1 MEHIKSKSN
10 CTINELDEYSLLHI
24 WSYLK
29 PSDLINIAKVCR
41 KWKQLSF
48 EAWKNVSASEFYAFM
63 KEQKTID
70 DVKKIFPYLKCISHI
85 TIAYKRHLPSVLKRD
100 FVKLIHQILEV
111 LSESETNM
119 LRSFTWNVRVS
130 RNLVQKFLKANI
142 HNLEVITI
150 DSFLRI
156 KISADFNTLLQD
168 ADNLK
173 EFNCYIRTDEQQSFL
188 LSTLKSLPKTLR
200 ILRIN
205 ILDSVSKPISAE
217 LVFKHLNHFQK
228 LDNLVLYGLNFK
240 FENKTRL
247 DTTAVNLNLT
257 LLESSVDYSFLPI
270 NPKLKHLFLQGGL
283 LTNENLDFILKN
295 YSSLQ
300 SIRLA
305 YTRITDAQIGRLSEL
320 RQLKG
325 LSLARAP
332 NWTGSTL
339 KFFPNLEELDFLQCY
354 GLEEHFLFAWLEIA
368 KNLKYLSLNVKEI
381 EWDLLQKHLIKT
393 QKSRIHTLTIV
404 SCPYEGME
412 FNMVL
417 NMI

>member
-1 MEHIKSKSN
+1 MEHIESKSN
-10 CTINELDEYSLLHI
+10 CTINELDEYSLLLI

-29 PSDLINIAKVCR
+29 PSDLINTAKVCR
-41 KWKQLSF
+41 KWEQVSL
-48 EAWKNVSASEFYAFM
+48 EAWKSVSASEFYAFM

-70 DVKKIFPYLKCISHI
+70 DVKKIFPCLKYIPHI

-111 LSESETNM
+111 LSESEANM
-119 LRSFTWNVRVS
+119 LKSFTWNVRVS

-150 DSFLRI
+150 DAYNRI

-173 EFNCYIRTDEQQSFL
+173 EFNCYIKTDKQQSFL

-205 ILDSVSKPISAE
+205 ILKSVLQPISAE
-217 LVFKHLNHFQK
+217 LVFKHLNHLLK
-228 LDNLVLYGLNFK
+228 LDILVLYGLNFK
-240 FENKTRL
+240 FENKTPL
-247 DTTAVNLNLT
+247 NTTVEILILS
-257 LLESSVDYSFLPI
+257 LLEKSVDYSFLPI
-270 NPKLKHLFLQGGL
+270 NPKLKHLSLRGGL
-283 LTNENLDFILKN
+283 VTNENLDFILKN
-295 YSSLQ
+295 YSSLH

-325 LSLARAP
+325 MSLARAP
-332 NWTGSTL
+332 YWTGSTL
-339 KFFPNLEELDFLQCY
+339 KFFPNLEELDFSECY
-354 GLEEHFLFAWLEIA
+354 GLEEHFLFDWLYIA
-368 KNLKYLSLNVKEI
+368 KNLKFLSLNDKEI
-381 EWDLLQKHLIKT
+381 EWDLLEKHLKKT
-393 QKSRIHTLTIV
+393 QKSRIHKLSIV
-404 SCPYEGME
+404 LCPYEGTEYKML
-412 FNMVL
+412 L
-417 NMI
+417 NMF